1 MNTTHETP
9 GADDLTAAP
18 REPDAGPLD
27 GGPLGE
33 TVPTTG
39 HEAAPGPKAS
49 AKVTVLLV
57 VALWVGITLALAISQ
72 VVLNRGLGIDFE
84 FRSLPDVWDLVLT
97 FVACTATWVLVGR
110 RHPGQAPG
118 GPASGKVTL
127 ALVAALWAV
136 VLLGLV
142 AVQLLLNRSLGL
154 DLAIG
159 SLPDLWDWVLTIAL
173 IVATWVVVDRRH
185 PRADP

>member
-1 MNTTHETP
+1 MNATHETP
-9 GADDLTAAP
+9 GADDLTTTP
-18 REPDAGPLD
+18 REPDGSSPD
-27 GGPLGE
+27 E
-33 TVPTTG
+33 TAPPSG
-39 HEAAPGPKAS
+39 QEAAPGPKAS
-49 AKVTVLLV
+49 AKVTVALV

-84 FRSLPDVWDLVLT
+84 VRSLPDVWDLVLT
-97 FVACTATWVLVGR
+97 FVACLATWVLVWR

-118 GPASGKVTL
+118 GPASRKVTL
-127 ALVAALWAV
+127 ALVVALWAV

-142 AVQLLLNRSLGL
+142 TVQLLLNRSLGL

-159 SLPDLWDWVLTIAL
+159 SLPDLWDWVLTIGL
-173 IVATWVVVDRRH
+173 IVATWVLVERRH